1 MFLEREG
8 KPGESLFELLSRQK
22 VLREGR
28 EGRKDRLRS
37 NLLIPFGD
45 FITFYP
51 GFCIGITPTGLD
63 GSPGW

>member
-22 VLREGR
+22 VSRKGREGR
-28 EGRKDRLRS
+28 EDRLCS
-37 NLLIPFGD
+37 NLLVPFAG

-51 GFCIGITPTGLD
+51 GFCNGITPKGLD